1 MHRPAQ
7 LPLSATVSP
16 FAHRLHRRL
25 VVHAHEDALILQPI
39 APSPTTKS
47 IVVDAGDTSS
57 NAGVRIPWAKRAQ
70 PVAANDLDKG
80 SEDDGIVVEGVAGIV
95 RGFQGSHIILIVS
108 SAVSATLWDEKRSKI
123 HSVDQLVSI
132 PLSDYQAANTALT
145 RHAVKQL
152 AHKARRAAVTSSKA
166 TTSASTSDNGVG
178 TSSEGEDGDD
188 DDGETDDGGE
198 TTDVDADARPD
209 TPIKQPKKSPFWE
222 RLTPKRMP
230 KISLSAIKPK
240 SATPAASGAGAANLT
255 TDSEVH
261 ISAVPTP
268 EEAESAANSPD
279 PNQADELLQDNDIV
293 ELAEASTSAVPDKD
307 NAETVR
313 SQTELDAKIVA
324 ETMRTLRGMAFSYD
338 IDITRSHQRKYEA
351 SLAAV
356 GLPSPSHGKSGPS
369 GTTGLVVEPSLH
381 LPLWRRADRRFFWNA
396 NIMSSFIDAGLHAF
410 VMVLQQGFVAHSSA
424 SVPLQP
430 YTTLASPSNPE
441 APTHVKLD
449 MVLISRRS
457 IERPGLRYQRRG
469 VNPLGQVA
477 NAVETEF
484 LVGAVRDS
492 KQHVASFV
500 QTRGSIPVYW
510 SQSPWALKPAPV
522 LDRTEEERNAALA
535 KHFEKQNSLYGK
547 VVVVNLAEATGKEG
561 VVVEAFRKGVEL
573 TQAEDKVKYV
583 YFDFHHETK
592 GMKYENI
599 GKLITQ
605 IQPDLEDMQC
615 FWTTDQGANQVFSTQ
630 QGVVRTN
637 CIDCLDRTNVVQSAI
652 ARFVLNRHL
661 VHLGIAQED
670 LATHDGLDTAFNTMF
685 ADNGDAISREYAGTS
700 ALKGD
705 FVRTGRRN
713 WLGAVN
719 DASNSVARLLQS
731 TVTDF
736 FRQATLDFVL
746 GVNPNAFQ
754 EFSERL
760 DTSDPGQLLRL
771 AKIREEAIE
780 TSTKYCLSLGE
791 ERLGGWSMLSP
802 VEPNTLR
809 SSAGKYEEKIVLIT
823 SKPATKGALYIV
835 SYEFT
840 LQKVTSFLRIALE
853 DISSI
858 RTGVSTTLE
867 AYILSALD
875 ATTRDPQENYGLVV
889 HYPEASAVER
899 VRTYTLKSLRLN
911 ARNSSSHSFSS
922 VKTDD
927 ADTSLTS
934 PVPPSPLSP
943 FSPKEPASPSKNVFI
958 ALKALRRDVIKTDDG
973 FASSRIFES
982 SRDDGRGATTAKSI
996 VDDIVS
1002 ILREESGRGKEE
1014 GWIEEID
1021 IVSLSEAKSHT
1032 TIAERLSRGV
1042 QRLIWY

>member
-25 VVHAHEDALILQPI
+25 VVHAHEDGLILQPI

-47 IVVDAGDTSS
+47 IVVDRADTNS

-70 PVAANDLDKG
+70 PVAANDLDRG
-80 SEDDGIVVEGVAGIV
+80 TEEDGIVVEGVAGIV
-95 RGFQGSHIILIVS
+95 HGFQGSHIILIVS
-108 SAVSATLWDEKRSKI
+108 STVSATLWDEKRSKI

-145 RHAVKQL
+145 RHAVKQF
-152 AHKARRAAVTSSKA
+152 AQKARRAAAAASSSTA
-166 TTSASTSDNGVG
+166 TTSASTSDNGAG
-178 TSSEGEDGDD
+178 TSSEDEDEDGDD
-188 DDGETDDGGE
+188 DDGDTDDGGE

-240 SATPAASGAGAANLT
+240 AAIPAPANPTADSGN
-255 TDSEVH
+255 
-261 ISAVPTP
+261 PTP
-268 EEAESAANSPD
+268 PSSSDTAESASSSPD
-279 PNQADELLQDNDIV
+279 PNKPDELTQGKEV
-293 ELAEASTSAVPDKD
+293 VALAEASTSAVFDRD

-351 SLAAV
+351 SLVVA
-356 GLPSPSHGKSGPS
+356 GLPSPTHGKSGPS
-369 GTTGLVVEPSLH
+369 GMIGLVEPSSH

-396 NIMSSFIDAGLHAF
+396 HIMSTFIDAGLHTF
-410 VMVLQQGFVAHSSA
+410 ILVLQQGFVAHSSA

-430 YTTLASPSNPE
+430 YTTLASPSNSEGPS
-441 APTHVKLD
+441 HVELD

-469 VNPLGQVA
+469 VNSLGQVA

-522 LDRTEEERNAALA
+522 LDRTEEDRNAALV
-535 KHFEKQNSLYGK
+535 KHFESQNKLYGK
-547 VVVVNLAEATGKEG
+547 VVVVNLAEAAGKEG

-573 TQAEDKVKYV
+573 TQSEDKVKYV

-605 IQPDLEDMQC
+605 VQPDLEDMQC
-615 FWTTDQGANQVFSTQ
+615 FWTTDQGTDQVFSTQ

-661 VHLGIAQED
+661 VHLGIAQEE

-780 TSTKYCLSLGE
+780 TSTKYCLSPGE

-823 SKPATKGALYIV
+823 TKPGTKGALYIV

-858 RTGVSTTLE
+858 RMG

-875 ATTRDPQENYGLVV
+875 ATTRDPEENYGLVV
-889 HYPEASAVER
+889 HYPEASVIER
-899 VRTYTLKSLRLN
+899 VRTYTLKSLRLK
-911 ARNSSSHSFSS
+911 ARTSSTASLSS
-922 VKTDD
+922 ARTDE
-927 ADTSLTS
+927 AGPSS
-934 PVPPSPLSP
+934 PLAVSPSPLSP
-943 FSPKEPASPSKNVFI
+943 ISPNETGPSSKIAFI

-973 FASSRIFES
+973 YASSRIFKL
-982 SRDDGRGATTAKSI
+982 SRTDGRGATTAKSI

-1002 ILREESGRGKEE
+1002 ILRDESGHGGKE
-1014 GWIEEID
+1014 GWIEEVD